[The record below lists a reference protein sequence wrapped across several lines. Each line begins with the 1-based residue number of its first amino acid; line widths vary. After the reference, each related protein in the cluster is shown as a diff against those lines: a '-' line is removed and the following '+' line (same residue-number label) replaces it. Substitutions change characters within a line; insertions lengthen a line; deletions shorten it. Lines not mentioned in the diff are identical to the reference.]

1 MYAWVHQSG
10 RMWYGYMYSLL
21 LLFICTVVK
30 IINIC
35 FRWGNRTSYYGDMF
49 IKDNE
54 EVNEQICG
62 IYRKGEKEVIIYILY
77 ILYSTVL
84 YKMWLC
90 QYFYVEKCFHVLWYL
105 YFLLTI
111 LHLRSC
117 NTIGLWHVN
126 QYLQASVGRKIRRV
140 IKRAHKSSEVLQ
152 KEHLGRI

>member
-90 QYFYVEKCFHVLWYL
+90 QYFYVGKLFSCIVVLVFL
-105 YFLLTI
+105 VNYFTFKVLQYHWSVTCE
-111 LHLRSC
+111 SVFV
-117 NTIGLWHVN
+117 GLCGKKDKE
-126 QYLQASVGRKIRRV
+126 SDK
-140 IKRAHKSSEVLQ
+140 KSS
-152 KEHLGRI
+152 